1 MPGADETQ
9 RIAADARRALDICN
23 ACQFCGGY
31 CAVFRALKARRQVSA
46 ADLAFL
52 SNLCHNCRSCYHACQ
67 YAPPHAFDLN
77 LPKSLSL
84 VRQQT
89 YRDHVWPPWFRGRLP
104 CAGWPAVAVMVAIAL
119 SALMLVGLPALIL
132 IPPDLLFGRHLGP
145 GAFYRL
151 VPWEAIAGGAGAL
164 TLWSLLAVGFSVASF
179 WHSMGPMPAGAALLP
194 ALRDALYDAA
204 SLRNLGGGGAGC
216 NDRDERFSRSRR
228 RFHHALFYGVVLC
241 FAATAVATVY
251 DHALAWQAPYPVLS
265 LPVLLGGLGGT
276 GILVGTMGLARL
288 KLRADPGPLA
298 PSLTAS
304 DCALLALLFLVAV
317 SGLGL
322 LALRET
328 AAMGPLL
335 LVHLGLVLG
344 WFATLPYSKFLHAPF
359 RFAAL
364 LRAAMERRHRA
375 PQVGRGQGKSG
386 RGSSG
391 A

>member
-1 MPGADETQ
+1 MPGADERRQIT
-9 RIAADARRALDICN
+9 AEARRALDICN
-23 ACQFCGGY
+23 ACQFCDGY
-31 CAVFRALKARRQVSA
+31 CTVFRALKTRRLVSA
-46 ADLAFL
+46 ADLNFL

-89 YRDHVWPPWFRGRLP
+89 YRDHVWPPWLRGRLP
-104 CAGWPAVAVMVAIAL
+104 CAGWPAVAVVVAIAL
-119 SALMLVGLPALIL
+119 SALMLVGVPALIL
-132 IPPDLLFGRHLGP
+132 IPPDMLFARHLGP

-151 VPWEAIAGGAGAL
+151 VPWGAIAGGAGAMM
-164 TLWSLLAVGFSVASF
+164 LWSLLAMGFSVVSF
-179 WHSMGPMPAGAALLP
+179 WRSMGPMPAGAALLP
-194 ALRDALYDAA
+194 ALRDALCDTA

-216 NDRDERFSRSRR
+216 NDRNERFSQARR
-228 RFHHALFYGVVLC
+228 RFHHALFYGLALC
-241 FAATAVATVY
+241 FTSTGVATVY
-251 DHALAWQAPYPVLS
+251 HHGPGWQAPYPLLS
-265 LPVLLGGLGGT
+265 LPVLLGSIGGA
-276 GILVGTMGLARL
+276 GMVVGTVGLALL
-288 KLRADPGPLA
+288 KLRADPGPVA
-298 PSLTAS
+298 RSLTSA

-344 WFATLPYSKFLHAPF
+344 WFATLPYGKFLHAPF

-364 LRAAMERRHRA
+364 LRAAMER
-375 PQVGRGQGKSG
+375 QGEGRG
-386 RGSSG
+386 RG
-391 A
+391 